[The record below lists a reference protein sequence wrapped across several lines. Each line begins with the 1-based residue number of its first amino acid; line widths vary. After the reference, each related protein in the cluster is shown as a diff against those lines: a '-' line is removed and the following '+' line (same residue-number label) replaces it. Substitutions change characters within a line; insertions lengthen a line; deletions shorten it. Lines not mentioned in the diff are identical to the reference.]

1 MNPEFKELQKICRM
15 MKLIADLRSLLHKPN
30 FMPPPA
36 IASPT
41 TTLEFLV
48 CSQARNLS
56 ELQGD
61 VSAVV

>member
-1 MNPEFKELQKICRM
+1 M
-15 MKLIADLRSLLHKPN
+15 MKLIADLGSVLHKPD
-30 FMPPPA
+30 FIPTPA

-41 TTLEFLV
+41 ILEFLE

>member
-1 MNPEFKELQKICRM
+1 MNPEFKELQNICSM
-15 MKLIADLRSLLHKPN
+15 MRLIGDLRSLLHKPD
-30 FMPPPA
+30 FMPTPP

-41 TTLEFLV
+41 ILEFLV
-48 CSQARNLS
+48 CSQARNLT